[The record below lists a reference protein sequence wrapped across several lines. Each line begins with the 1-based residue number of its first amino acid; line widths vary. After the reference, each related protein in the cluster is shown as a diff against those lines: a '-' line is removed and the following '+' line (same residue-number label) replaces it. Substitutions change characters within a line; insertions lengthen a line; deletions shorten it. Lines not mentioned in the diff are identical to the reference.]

1 MQDSQRKEAA
11 AQTGAAEDVR
21 KREARLLTNIA
32 VSGVFYGLG
41 GLSERLFAW
50 LEQEGLR
57 AEELIGLGRA
67 LAAMGRGDNGDAF
80 VMMERLCARYP
91 DNEELQAVQALA
103 AKRAGHGSRADK
115 ILAKLSPRGRAAQSL
130 CLAVRAGA

>member
-1 MQDSQRKEAA
+1 MDAHKSDAALEAA
-11 AQTGAAEDVR
+11 R
-21 KREARLLTNIA
+21 KDQARLLTSIA

-50 LEQEGLR
+50 LEQENLQ
-57 AEELIGLGRA
+57 AEEVIGLGRA

-80 VMMERLCARYP
+80 VMMERLCERHP

-103 AKRAGHGSRADK
+103 AKRAGQSGRADK
-115 ILAKLSPRGRAAQSL
+115 ILAKLAPRGRAAQSL
-130 CLAVRAGA
+130 CLAVRGHA